1 MMNNKHKD
9 IIKVRNRYKTFEE
22 SPDSWQLR
30 VQDSTKLPYPFAW
43 VLIAFFF
50 LFVGWGIVKLT
61 GEKAPVLSLLLFNA
75 ILISAL
81 ANAVIFYEKLLDNIA
96 DNLWYLLDESEEKI
110 KKWIEYYYNDIFW
123 SKKNIVAGIV
133 LGIICMYLSMKS
145 VTFPISFVI
154 VKIYLFFI
162 AAIIGFLA
170 GSYFWAMI
178 GFARLFSNLGKDVA
192 IKASIFDSK
201 TSLLNSASKILWKV
215 SISASLIYVLGV
227 STYFVCPLELTMPNI
242 VVVGFFGFFLILYFI
257 LPQSNIHKTLMSL
270 KQERLSS
277 LVNQIDVTFSEVSSS
292 PTSENIN
299 QLKELFH
306 LQSIVSG
313 KKSWSFG
320 MLELIT
326 LIGTVL
332 IPLILFVLRR
342 LFLVQNAGL

>member
-1 MMNNKHKD
+1 MKNSHIDMF
-9 IIKVRNRYKTFEE
+9 KVRNRYKTFQE

-30 VQDSTKLPYPFAW
+30 VQNITRLPYPLAW
-43 VLIAFFF
+43 VLISFA
-50 LFVGWGIVKLT
+50 LLSVGWGIVQFT
-61 GEKAPVLSLLLFNA
+61 GENAPVSSLLLFDA
-75 ILISAL
+75 LLISVL
-81 ANAVIFYEKLLDNIA
+81 GNAVIFYEKLLDNIA
-96 DNLWYLLDESEEKI
+96 DNLWFLLDESEDKI

-123 SKKNIVAGIV
+123 SNKNLVAGFI
-133 LGIICMYLSMKS
+133 LSCICVYLSKKS
-145 VTFPISFVI
+145 ITFPISFII
-154 VKIYLFFI
+154 VKYYLFAL

-170 GSYFWAMI
+170 GSHFWAMV

-215 SISASLIYVLGV
+215 SLSASMIYVLGV
-227 STYFVCPLELTMPNI
+227 SVYFICPLELTMANMI
-242 VVVGFFGFFLILYFI
+242 VVGFFGFFLILYFV
-257 LPQSNIHKTLMSL
+257 LPQLNIHRTLISL

-306 LQSIVSG
+306 LQSIVNG

-332 IPLILFVLRR
+332 IPLILFFLRR
-342 LFLVQNAGL
+342 LLIVHNGAL